1 MDPDDLRRQLIES
14 KLASDSSSMPRA
26 VGLAGGLQRG
36 PLLQQRSGPLD
47 HPRLPHSLDDISFD
61 RDGGDRALLGG
72 APGCSP
78 VGNVLPAHHCI
89 PCPHL
94 RALGCAR
101 SCE

>member
-72 APGCSP
+72 APGLARRQCAP
-78 VGNVLPAHHCI
+78 GAPLHTLPA
-89 PCPHL
+89 PP
-94 RALGCAR
+94 R
-101 SCE
+101 SRLC